1 MVKAEDQIYGY
12 AMKLVDDAILS
23 LRDEIEKGTLTPDR
37 HNFLAYL
44 LSREALSIK
53 DVTVISLSAL
63 LDGLSTT
70 TPSGIYYE
78 CKNGSVNMT
87 SLFTKNYKKIVLH
100 FFLVLFC
107 LYCLA
112 TDPRI
117 QEKVYQEIVSVMG
130 CDDPETPVQ
139 GPNHLPTSL
148 LVDFLLQDL

>member
-70 TPSGIYYE
+70 TPSGIYE
-78 CKNGSVNMT
+78 CKNGSKYDQDIT
-87 SLFTKNYKKIVLH
+87 SLFTKSYKKI
-100 FFLVLFC
+100 
-107 LYCLA
+107 
-112 TDPRI
+112 
-117 QEKVYQEIVSVMG
+117 
-130 CDDPETPVQ
+130 
-139 GPNHLPTSL
+139 
-148 LVDFLLQDL
+148 FLLFSSSVLLILLGHRSKNSRKSLPRNCQCYGL

>member
-78 CKNGSVNMT
+78 CKNGSKYDQDIT
-87 SLFTKNYKKIVLH
+87 SLFTKNYKKIVLL
-100 FFLVLFC
+100 FF
-107 LYCLA
+107 
-112 TDPRI
+112 
-117 QEKVYQEIVSVMG
+117 
-130 CDDPETPVQ
+130 
-139 GPNHLPTSL
+139 
-148 LVDFLLQDL
+148 

>member
-87 SLFTKNYKKIVLH
+87 SLFTKNYNFRTQNTKKGSIKRTQPFMKL
-100 FFLVLFC
+100 
-107 LYCLA
+107 
-112 TDPRI
+112 
-117 QEKVYQEIVSVMG
+117 
-130 CDDPETPVQ
+130 
-139 GPNHLPTSL
+139 
-148 LVDFLLQDL
+148 

>member
-1 MVKAEDQIYGY
+1 MNVKME
-12 AMKLVDDAILS
+12 
-23 LRDEIEKGTLTPDR
+23 
-37 HNFLAYL
+37 
-44 LSREALSIK
+44 
-53 DVTVISLSAL
+53 
-63 LDGLSTT
+63 
-70 TPSGIYYE
+70 
-78 CKNGSVNMT
+78 VNMT
-87 SLFTKNYKKIVLH
+87 RISPLCLQKIKRKLFY
-100 FFLVLFC
+100 FFPVLFC

>member
-87 SLFTKNYKKIVLH
+87 SLFTKNYKKIVLL
-100 FFLVLFC
+100 FF
-107 LYCLA
+107 
-112 TDPRI
+112 
-117 QEKVYQEIVSVMG
+117 
-130 CDDPETPVQ
+130 
-139 GPNHLPTSL
+139 
-148 LVDFLLQDL
+148 

>member
-87 SLFTKNYKKIVLH
+87 RIITSLFTKKLQENCFT
-100 FFLVLFC
+100 FFAVLFC

-139 GPNHLPTSL
+139 GHNHLL
-148 LVDFLLQDL
+148 LY

>member
-87 SLFTKNYKKIVLH
+87 RISSPLCLQKITRKLFY
-100 FFLVLFC
+100 FFPVLFC

-139 GPNHLPTSL
+139 GPNHLL
-148 LVDFLLQDL
+148 LCW

>member
-78 CKNGSVNMT
+78 CKNGSVDMTRIIT
-87 SLFTKNYKKIVLH
+87 SLFTKNYKKIVLL
-100 FFLVLFC
+100 FSSSVL
-107 LYCLA
+107 LILLGHRSKNSRKSL
-112 TDPRI
+112 PRNC
-117 QEKVYQEIVSVMG
+117 QCYG
-130 CDDPETPVQ
+130 
-139 GPNHLPTSL
+139 L
-148 LVDFLLQDL
+148 